1 MPGARC
7 TRGLVCK
14 LCEETHTSI
23 QVQRRQSG
31 IPCAVGFNGLCRAL
45 PGDEF
50 VLSPS
55 SGGLA
60 ILRDPVGSRNLRR
73 LDTSNGCQDHT
84 TSPSASAPFVL
95 APYNRSRA
103 MEDPPCDC
111 HLRADAFASTASRPT
126 FVTIAKRPSF
136 GRDGASL

>member
-14 LCEETHTSI
+14 LHKEMRTIRPSL
-23 QVQRRQSG
+23 RN
-31 IPCAVGFNGLCRAL
+31 GFNGLFRAL

-55 SGGLA
+55 SADMDCLS
-60 ILRDPVGSRNLRR
+60 PVGPTHLRQ

-84 TSPSASAPFVL
+84 ASPSASAPFVCT
-95 APYNRSRA
+95 P
-103 MEDPPCDC
+103 
-111 HLRADAFASTASRPT
+111 
-126 FVTIAKRPSF
+126 
-136 GRDGASL
+136 